1 MTQIDMSAGEYFQT
15 LGLDVWDAWSFF
27 KLLDKDSGGAVEV
40 EEFLMGCLRLRGQAT
55 AMDVGKIINDQTWLI
70 KNQGILA
77 TLIIL
82 YQFVFFILG
91 VVSCVCILSLHV
103 RKIPRLHR
111 SGIEADQRTVVSAD
125 RTVCNRWQSNFTW
138 RGILFVF
145 FFFFSFF
152 ISILLSCG
160 GLNANDNDNHR
171 NNNENKNTNTSNNSS
186 NNNSNNNNEN
196 KQQQKRN
203 HEYNRR
209 HAIATNECTE
219 GGRR

>member
-1 MTQIDMSAGEYFQT
+1 
-15 LGLDVWDAWSFF
+15 
-27 KLLDKDSGGAVEV
+27 
-40 EEFLMGCLRLRGQAT
+40 MGCLRLRGQAT

-82 YQFVFFILG
+82 YQFLFFMFG

-145 FFFFSFF
+145 FFFSFF

-160 GLNANDNDNHR
+160 GLNDNDNDNDNHH
-171 NNNENKNTNTSNNSS
+171 NNNNN
-186 NNNSNNNNEN
+186 NNNSNKNGTTSTIVDM
-196 KQQQKRN
+196 QSLPTSAPR
-203 HEYNRR
+203 
-209 HAIATNECTE
+209 
-219 GGRR
+219 GGGADLP